1 MFSVRVDLGER
12 GYDILIEPASL
23 CRAGPAIADSCRSRT
38 IAIVT
43 DTAVAPL
50 YLEPVAASLRNAGFT
65 VHTLSLPSG
74 EQHKTLTTISGIYNA
89 LCGFGLDRTSLL
101 AALGGGVIG
110 DMTGFAAA
118 TYLRG
123 IPFVQIPTTLLAQV
137 DSSIGGKTGV
147 NLSQGKN
154 LVGAF
159 YQPIRVLIDPDVLR
173 SLPEREFRSGL
184 AEVVKY
190 GVIRHPPLFDHIAAH
205 LDDVFALETDI
216 LAFII
221 GKCCEIKAA
230 ITGRDETE
238 QGIRAILNFGHT
250 IGHAVETLTGY
261 KTHTHG
267 EAVAVGMAAAARLSR
282 RWNLCSLDTCERID
296 RLLQAAGLPVALPPF
311 TPEEYLSVI
320 MHDKKKSGDE
330 PRMVLLREIG
340 SVTVETVPGGRILEA
355 LGNLLQQN

>member
-1 MFSVRVDLGER
+1 MRAVRVDLEKR
-12 GYDILIEPASL
+12 GYDILVEPASL
-23 CRAGPAIADSCRSRT
+23 CRAGTAIADCSRART
-38 IAIVT
+38 VAVVT
-43 DTAVAPL
+43 DTVVGPL

-65 VHTLSLPSG
+65 VYTLSLPAG
-74 EQHKTLTTISGIYNA
+74 EAHKTLDSISGIYDA
-89 LCGFGLDRTSLL
+89 LCGFGLDRTAMLV
-101 AALGGGVIG
+101 ALGGGVIG

-137 DSSIGGKTGV
+137 DSSVGGKTGV
-147 NLSQGKN
+147 NLAQGKN

-159 YQPIRVLIDPDVLR
+159 YQPARVLIDSDVLK

-190 GVIRHPPLFDHIAAH
+190 GVIQDPALFDYIAAH
-205 LDDVFALETDI
+205 LPDVFGLEPDI
-216 LAFII
+216 LTSII
-221 GKCCEIKAA
+221 GTCCEIKAD

-250 IGHAVETLTGY
+250 IGHAVETLCAY

-267 EAVAVGMAAAARLSR
+267 EAVSVGMAAAARLSQ
-282 RWNLCSLDTCERID
+282 RWGLCSVDTCERIT
-296 RLLQAAGLPVALPPF
+296 RLLKAAGLPVTLPLF

-320 MHDKKKSGDE
+320 MHDKKKSGEE

-340 SVTVETVPGGRILEA
+340 AVTVESVPGRRILEA
-355 LGNLLQQN
+355 LACLLRQG